1 MITGTVQGPG
11 HWLLTA
17 EGAAVHTLEKT
28 AVVADMHLGYEWARG
43 TSGDCVPAHSLDEAL
58 SKLDTLLLRIN
69 IKRLIVAGDL
79 VESPRFCRGTARDLA
94 RLAEWLG
101 ARGIAFLC
109 LAGNHDAPRR
119 PALLATFEVDGW
131 TVAHGHR
138 PVAGSKTIT
147 GHLHPV
153 LRASAIR
160 APCFLVGPTTIILP
174 AFSANAAGVGLAA
187 LPKEIGA
194 GRLHCVASAG
204 EELLD
209 FGPASGLVRIKENTS
224 R

>member
-1 MITGTVQGPG
+1 MTTGTVQGPG
-11 HWLLTA
+11 LWLLTA

-43 TSGDCVPAHSLDEAL
+43 NSGDCVPAHSLDEAL
-58 SKLDTLLLRIN
+58 SKLDTLVRRFKIE
-69 IKRLIVAGDL
+69 RLIVAGDL
-79 VESPRFCRGTARDLA
+79 VESPRFCRGTARDLS

-109 LAGNHDAPRR
+109 LAGNHDSPRR
-119 PALLATFEVDGW
+119 PALPSTFEVDGW

-153 LRASAIR
+153 LQAPGMR

-209 FGPASGLVRIKENTS
+209 FGPASALVPLATRS
-224 R
+224 L